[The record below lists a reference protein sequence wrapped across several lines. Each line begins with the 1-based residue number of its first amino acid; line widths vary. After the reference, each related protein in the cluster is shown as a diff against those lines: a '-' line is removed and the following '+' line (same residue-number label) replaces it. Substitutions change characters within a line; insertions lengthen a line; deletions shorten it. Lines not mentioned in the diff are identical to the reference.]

1 MSIIREM
8 IIEDYEQAFLLW
20 SQIEG
25 LVLSEA
31 DSKPNIESYL
41 ARNKGFCFVCE
52 ADNQVVGTILAGHDG
67 RRGFIYHL
75 AVNPENRKQKI
86 GHRLV
91 EMSLAQLR
99 EISIEKCHILC
110 LKIMILV
117 ILSGRQRVGKKK
129 RIFRLFENALNG
141 LLIAA

>member
-8 IIEDYEQAFLLW
+8 TIEDYEQAFLLW
-20 SQIEG
+20 NQIEG

-31 DSKPNIESYL
+31 DSKSNIESYL

-52 ADNQVVGTILAGHDG
+52 ADNKVIGTILAGHDG

-75 AVNPENRKQKI
+75 AVNPENRKQRI

-91 EMSLAQLR
+91 EMSLAPFR
-99 EISIEKCHILC
+99 ELGIEKCHIFVLENND
-110 LKIMILV
+110 LGHSFWTAAGWEKR
-117 ILSGRQRVGKKK
+117 SGFFVYSKTP
-129 RIFRLFENALNG
+129 
-141 LLIAA
+141 

>member
-1 MSIIREM
+1 MTIIREM
-8 IIEDYEQAFLLW
+8 TIEDYEQAFLLW

-41 ARNKGFCFVCE
+41 QRNQGFCFVCE
-52 ADNQVVGTILAGHDG
+52 ADTRIVGTILAGHDG

-99 EISIEKCHILC
+99 EIGIEKCHIFVLENNNIGHSFWTAAGWE
-110 LKIMILV
+110 KR
-117 ILSGRQRVGKKK
+117 SGFFVYSKTP
-129 RIFRLFENALNG
+129 
-141 LLIAA
+141 